1 MIEAVGQLR
10 KVGAYGNGFVA
21 TVFNNQLWKILA
33 AAIGEAMVAAKF
45 AGRDPLVW

>member
-1 MIEAVGQLR
+1 MIKAVGQLR

-21 TVFNNQLWKILA
+21 KVFNNQLWKILA

-45 AGRDPLVW
+45 AGLDPLV